1 MRLTKFGFE
10 ELHEIENTDT
20 AFDVLARIGT
30 LDFQRNSEFFFCP
43 EIVVFDA
50 LVAALSLPAGS
61 FDRLIGSQQKTGGNV
76 EPECLRGLQIDDQF
90 KVGRLLDRQ
99 IRRLN
104 AL

>member
-1 MRLTKFGFE
+1 ML
-10 ELHEIENTDT
+10 LSHEPP
-20 AFDVLARIGT
+20 
-30 LDFQRNSEFFFCP
+30 P
-43 EIVVFDA
+43 ECKA
-50 LVAALSLPAGS
+50 AGS

-76 EPECLRGLQIDDQF
+76 ESECLRGLQIDDQF